1 MVRIAFALLFLVAAA
16 RAEENPG
23 AQAHFENGRA
33 LYRLHKFEDAVR
45 EFNLGY
51 AQLPLPEFLLD
62 IGLAYRGLGD
72 LPRARDAYRR
82 FLDEAPQDHPR
93 RKAAA
98 AMLADL
104 ERAIVLVK
112 PSAPP
117 APSQQSP
124 PPQKR
129 TGLIAALISVGVVVL
144 VGAVVGIY
152 FASSP
157 RDPTPSLGETVFHF

>member
-1 MVRIAFALLFLVAAA
+1 MARVAFAILFLVAAA

-23 AQAHFENGRA
+23 AQSHFENGRA
-33 LYRLHKFEDAVR
+33 LYRLHKYEDAVR

-72 LPRARDAYRR
+72 LPHARDAYRR

-104 ERAIVLVK
+104 ERAIALVK
-112 PSAPP
+112 PNAPP
-117 APSQQSP
+117 QSP
-124 PPQKR
+124 APPQTAPRR
-129 TGLIAALISVGVVVL
+129 TGLIAALVSVGVVVL
-144 VGAVVGIY
+144 VGATVGIY
-152 FASSP
+152 FAASP